1 MIEDNEVFVNKSSCS
16 FYRIPCQQDK
26 NLQTIS
32 KTRNTYIS
40 SGVVS
45 IKISRSSNLNVT
57 SVDAGLKTWYNT

>member
-1 MIEDNEVFVNKSSCS
+1 MTEDNEVFVNKSSC
-16 FYRIPCQQDK
+16 FFDRIPCQQDK

-57 SVDAGLKTWYNT
+57 SVDAGLKT